1 MINTIDLAKLRNAEF
16 LQFGTFLSEF
26 VVASDPVAL
35 NIAPQH
41 TAFKAKLDETAGLFK
56 VEKSSPFTQ
65 ELILFDVRRDK
76 AISGIAGVI
85 DSYGNH
91 FDTPTLQA
99 TSLLADNLNIYGTG
113 IARLNTQEETS
124 TIKAIVH
131 DWETKPELTAAIA
144 KLFLTSWV
152 AELKAAN
159 LLYEQKFFERTQE
172 YGAANPETLKQ
183 KREETMAAYYVLRD
197 FINANLILHPSAAF
211 TALENGINALIEQYN
226 TLIAT
231 HANDP
236 EPAAVVP
243 QAIN

>member
-1 MINTIDLAKLRNAEF
+1 MISAIDLAKLRNSEF
-16 LQFGTFLSEF
+16 LQFGTFFSNF
-26 VVASDPVAL
+26 VVANDPVAL

-56 VEKSSPFTQ
+56 VEKSSPLTQ
-65 ELILFDVRRDK
+65 ELILLDERRDK

-91 FDTPTLQA
+91 FDPATIQA
-99 TSLLADNLNIYGTG
+99 TTILAANLNIYGTG

-124 TIKAIVH
+124 TIKAIVN
-131 DWETKPELTAAIA
+131 DWETKSELTAAIT
-144 KLFLTSWV
+144 KLVLSTWV

-159 LLYEQKFFERTQE
+159 LLYEQKYFERTQE

-183 KREETMAAYYVLRD
+183 KREETMAAYYMLRD

-211 TALENGINALIEQYN
+211 IALENGLNALIEQYN
-226 TLIAT
+226 ALIAT
-231 HANDP
+231 HATDP

-243 QAIN
+243 PATN